1 MKGLGLKKKFRRKR
15 FGSNRAEEVL
25 FGHGD
30 SSAFETK
37 RRGEEHLEM
46 FRTASLSS
54 SSSSS
59 SSLETETIPPET
71 MSTTT
76 TRSRWSLRTAKDR
89 LPAPI
94 RWRRR
99 TRTKRPGED
108 GGATPNATSSVTIA
122 STCTTGAASA
132 IAMREEEDND
142 DLPARQQRRRRQQQ
156 QREFQIFEDERVLN
170 TVDSGGEGAPSS
182 LQRGG
187 RNDASAIHI
196 LWNWLV
202 SLVSE
207 SGSASSSSSSTQFH
221 PANLLLADSFVVLL
235 VLRFMP
241 QLYLVA
247 IALVLL
253 LTGASLLYGL
263 FKRIYRSAPVPTR
276 RPGFSFSQNRGR
288 NSDCAS
294 GRSTAVQRLCTSSQ
308 RPLPPFA
315 ILNRKADSDISQL
328 TNDGD
333 SSHSVEYPSPSTVP
347 SSPGGDSTSSSTCD
361 RTGASGTDASSSYDE
376 RTLQQISY
384 MISQLSDEEQE
395 LAARTNY
402 TYFCRRDESLRLPAV
417 RHMCARY
424 LRSKKQPD
432 LALAKMKETL
442 AFRKEMNVDH
452 LRVALHSDNVAKCET
467 AQKLKSH
474 VEHKAVYVQGYDK
487 EGRSTFIFEPHRV
500 VEYCHEI
507 SLKHHVWTLERAI
520 ACSKHP
526 EKTINAVIN
535 CGEFVAKHHAPP
547 VNLAKDFFKALR
559 SHYTGHV
566 NKIFLVAPPRSVG
579 FLWSVFKPFVSE
591 RTKNNVVFVTK
602 SNQLAEFYCVSQ
614 AKPWMLQGGQLTEDF
629 DVEEYI
635 ERPFDTAFT

>member
-1 MKGLGLKKKFRRKR
+1 M
-15 FGSNRAEEVL
+15 
-25 FGHGD
+25 D
-30 SSAFETK
+30 
-37 RRGEEHLEM
+37 
-46 FRTASLSS
+46 
-54 SSSSS
+54 
-59 SSLETETIPPET
+59 
-71 MSTTT
+71 
-76 TRSRWSLRTAKDR
+76 
-89 LPAPI
+89 
-94 RWRRR
+94 
-99 TRTKRPGED
+99 
-108 GGATPNATSSVTIA
+108 
-122 STCTTGAASA
+122 
-132 IAMREEEDND
+132 
-142 DLPARQQRRRRQQQ
+142 
-156 QREFQIFEDERVLN
+156 
-170 TVDSGGEGAPSS
+170 
-182 LQRGG
+182 
-187 RNDASAIHI
+187 
-196 LWNWLV
+196 
-202 SLVSE
+202 
-207 SGSASSSSSSTQFH
+207 
-221 PANLLLADSFVVLL
+221 
-235 VLRFMP
+235 
-241 QLYLVA
+241 Y
-247 IALVLL
+247 
-253 LTGASLLYGL
+253 
-263 FKRIYRSAPVPTR
+263 
-276 RPGFSFSQNRGR
+276 
-288 NSDCAS
+288 
-294 GRSTAVQRLCTSSQ
+294 
-308 RPLPPFA
+308 
-315 ILNRKADSDISQL
+315 
-328 TNDGD
+328 
-333 SSHSVEYPSPSTVP
+333 
-347 SSPGGDSTSSSTCD
+347 D
-361 RTGASGTDASSSYDE
+361 RTGASGSGMSSSSTYDA

-402 TYFCRRDESLRLPAV
+402 SYFCSRDESLRLPAV
-417 RHMCARY
+417 QHMCARY

-432 LALAKMKETL
+432 VALVKMKETL

-526 EKTINAVIN
+526 DKTINAVIN

-602 SNQLAEFYCVSQ
+602 PDQLAEFYCESQ
-614 AKPWMLQGGQLTEDF
+614 AKPWMLKGGMLTEDF